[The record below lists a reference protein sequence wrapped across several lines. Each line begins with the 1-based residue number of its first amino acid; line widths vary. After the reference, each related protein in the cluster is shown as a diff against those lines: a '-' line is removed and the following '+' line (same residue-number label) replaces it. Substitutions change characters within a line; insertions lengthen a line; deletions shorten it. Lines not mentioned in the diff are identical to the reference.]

1 MEVQSADGMHA
12 SDLVKVRL
20 QTQTMDGPA
29 RYSGAWDCFR
39 QTYVKEGARGLY
51 RVSAC
56 VFAAPDSPLL
66 KETSR
71 GSRCPSLGQR
81 WKTQLSSSR
90 TTSSRATF
98 ET

>member
-1 MEVQSADGMHA
+1 MLMGGVHH

-29 RYSGAWDCFR
+29 MYSGAWDCFR

-56 VFAAPDSPLL
+56 AA
-66 KETSR
+66 
-71 GSRCPSLGQR
+71 SLFFTR
-81 WKTQLSSSR
+81 PC
-90 TTSSRATF
+90 
-98 ET
+98 